1 MGAVEDWTV
10 SDKPSIGTNA
20 VYEPSGKFAPAIK
33 LPITAPASNA
43 PALKSVDAPLYTI
56 SASVPPNGKRP
67 NFIMVNSNFVSAGQE
82 HFRVV
87 SLTFVKVNLV
97 PLVDASAWQQLK
109 SDPDPVVQ
117 VAEKAILFGDS
128 KIIKTSKI

>member
-1 MGAVEDWTV
+1 
-10 SDKPSIGTNA
+10 
-20 VYEPSGKFAPAIK
+20 
-33 LPITAPASNA
+33 
-43 PALKSVDAPLYTI
+43 
-56 SASVPPNGKRP
+56 
-67 NFIMVNSNFVSAGQE
+67 MVNSNFVSAGQE

-117 VAEKAILFGDS
+117 AAEKAILLGDS
-128 KIIKTSKI
+128 KIIKTSKKVKR

>member
-1 MGAVEDWTV
+1 
-10 SDKPSIGTNA
+10 
-20 VYEPSGKFAPAIK
+20 
-33 LPITAPASNA
+33 
-43 PALKSVDAPLYTI
+43 
-56 SASVPPNGKRP
+56 
-67 NFIMVNSNFVSAGQE
+67 MVNSNFVSAGQE

-117 VAEKAILFGDS
+117 VSQKKQFCSVLYIDS